1 MTVTHRL
8 ASFAVETAADDLT
21 AHVGAESYRL
31 VLDTIGC
38 AIGAADLGPA
48 VTLIEEVASWGGVP
62 EAAIW
67 GTAHRTSAVQAAY
80 ANAYLANLLDAD
92 ETLLNQVHIGN
103 GIVAGALA
111 VAEHTGASGRDLLDA
126 VAIGYEVAARIGMSY
141 RTWELVDGRPDWSL
155 VTGYSW
161 VVFGVAAAAGR
172 LLGLDPG
179 QMTNAFGIAGYSAPI
194 PSIGKWVDSTRLP
207 NTKYVFLGPLAH
219 AGVAAALL
227 AARGFIGDDDILD
240 GDRGFWRMAGSTAC
254 DWEAMTRD
262 LGDLWLLNEVSYKR
276 YPACR
281 FIHGPLDLFADLLAS
296 ENLDATEIEH
306 VEVLLPRAATR
317 PYFTNPAPA
326 DVVEGS
332 FSVPHLFACMAHRL
346 PVGPAWHTDAT
357 LSRSDIADFRG
368 RVAVAV
374 DPRTAEH
381 TDSTTIGD
389 GANANRQ
396 CPTGLRVTARGTT
409 FTASTLYASGDP
421 WTSETYLP
429 NAALEA
435 KFLDYTSGVLG
446 PEGAR
451 AALRSIQDLATAPTV
466 RDLRLATPKLISSR
480 A

>member
-8 ASFAVETAADDLT
+8 ASFAVETASDDL
-21 AHVGAESYRL
+21 AGPVRDQGYRL

-38 AIGAADLGPA
+38 GIGAAGLGPA
-48 VTLIEEVASWGGVP
+48 VALVGEVVSWGGRP
-62 EAAIW
+62 EATIW
-67 GTAHRTSAVQAAY
+67 GTSHRTSAVQAAY

-92 ETLLNQVHIGN
+92 ETLLNQVHIAN
-103 GIVAGALA
+103 AIVAGALA
-111 VAEHTGASGRDLLDA
+111 VAERTGASGAALLDA

-141 RTWELVDGRPDWSL
+141 RTWDVVDGRTDWSM

-172 LLGLDPG
+172 LLGLDPA
-179 QMTNAFGIAGYSAPI
+179 QMANAFGIAGYSTPI
-194 PSIGKWVDSTRLP
+194 PSIGKWVDSSRLP

-219 AGVAAALL
+219 AGVASALL
-227 AARGFIGDDDILD
+227 AARGLSGDDDILD

-262 LGDLWLLNEVSYKR
+262 LGTTWLLNEVSYKR

-281 FIHGPLDLFADLLAS
+281 FIHGPLDLFATMLAN
-296 ENLDATEIEH
+296 EHLDPAEIER
-306 VEVLLPRAATR
+306 VEVLLPQAATR

-332 FSVPHLFACMAHRL
+332 FSVPHLFACMAHGL
-346 PVGPAWHTDAT
+346 PIGPAWHGDDT
-357 LSRSDIADFRG
+357 LHRPDIVNFRQ

-374 DPRTAEH
+374 DPRTAS
-381 TDSTTIGD
+381 TDEPAVGD

-396 CPTGLRVTARGTT
+396 CPTGLRVSARGQTLA
-409 FTASTLYASGDP
+409 ASTLYASGDP
-421 WTSETYLP
+421 WTPETYLSD
-429 NAALEA
+429 AALEA
-435 KFLDYTSGVLG
+435 KFLDYTGGVLG
-446 PEGAR
+446 GDGAES
-451 AALRSIQDLATAPTV
+451 ALQSIQSLTNAPTV
-466 RDLRLATPKLISSR
+466 RDLRLIAPELASTI